1 MQEAAEAPSGGRW
14 GPGIRSGCRGPAV
27 SGGASWPP
35 SGAVPGPF
43 CRRRPPQ
50 QRLTAGLPEKRA
62 GWTGNKTLARPRA
75 HEEGNDV
82 RVLVVEDEQLLA
94 DAVATG
100 LRREAMAVDV
110 VYDGAAA
117 LERVGVNDYDVV
129 VLDRDLPL
137 VHGDDVCRKIVE
149 LGMPTRVLMLTASGD
164 VSDRV
169 EGLELG
175 ADDYLPKPFA
185 FTELTARVRALGR
198 RTTVALPPVLER
210 AGIKLDPNRR
220 EVFRDGREVQLA
232 PKEFAVLE
240 VLMRSE
246 GTVVSAEQLLEKAWD
261 ENTDP
266 FTNVVRVTVMTLRR
280 KLGEPPVI
288 VTVPGS
294 GYRI

>member
-1 MQEAAEAPSGGRW
+1 
-14 GPGIRSGCRGPAV
+14 
-27 SGGASWPP
+27 
-35 SGAVPGPF
+35 
-43 CRRRPPQ
+43 
-50 QRLTAGLPEKRA
+50 
-62 GWTGNKTLARPRA
+62 
-75 HEEGNDV
+75 V

-117 LERVGVNDYDVV
+117 TERIDVNDYDVV

-137 VHGDDVCRKIVE
+137 LHGDDVCRHIVG
-149 LGMPTRVLMLTASGD
+149 LGRPTRVLMLTASGD

-169 EGLELG
+169 EGLEIG

-185 FTELTARVRALGR
+185 FTELVARVRALGR
-198 RTTVALPPVLER
+198 RATAALPPVLEQ
-210 AGIKLDPNRR
+210 AGLRLDPNRR
-220 EVFRDGREVQLA
+220 EVFREDRPVQLA

-240 VLMRSE
+240 VLMRAE
-246 GTVVSAEQLLEKAWD
+246 GAVVSAEQLLEKAWD

-288 VTVPGS
+288 TTVPGA
-294 GYRI
+294 GYRVGQ